1 MTKQFEA
8 GKYAIIGKAAM
19 PFCPLCQMRHTVLIV
34 EHIVPV
40 VDLRFIEKNKETG
53 QLFSLF
59 CICLC
64 TDIIKYVVGFTGK
77 MITRK

>member
-40 VDLRFIEKNKETG
+40 VDLRFIEKKKRLDNCSVSFV
-53 QLFSLF
+53 FSYAQILSKT
-59 CICLC
+59 L
-64 TDIIKYVVGFTGK
+64 
-77 MITRK
+77 